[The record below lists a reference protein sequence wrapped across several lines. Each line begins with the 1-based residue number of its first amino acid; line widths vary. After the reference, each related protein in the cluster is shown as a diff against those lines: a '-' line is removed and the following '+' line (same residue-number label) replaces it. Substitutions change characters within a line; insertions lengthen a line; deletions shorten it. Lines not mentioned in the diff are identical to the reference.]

1 MSVAPKRN
9 KAVMEEVEKLLAA
22 GFIREVY
29 YPKWLANVVMVKKFN
44 GKWKMCVDFTDLNNA
59 CTKDSFPLPRIDQ
72 LVDSTAGHELL
83 TFMDAFSGY
92 NQILMKKE
100 DQEKTAFVTS
110 HDLYCYNVMPFGLK
124 NASAMYQRLENQMF
138 SKQIGRNMEVYVDD
152 ILVKRKEAKTHLEDL
167 QETFDT
173 LRRYKMKLNPVKCVF
188 GVLSGKFLD
197 FMVSHQ
203 GIEANPK
210 KVRAILNM
218 TSLRMVK
225 EVQRLTG

>member
-1 MSVAPKRN
+1 
-9 KAVMEEVEKLLAA
+9 MEEVEKLLAA

-29 YPKWLANVVMVKKFN
+29 YPKWLANVVMVKKSN

-173 LRRYKMKLNPVKCVF
+173 LRRYRMKLNPVKCVF

>member
-1 MSVAPKRN
+1 
-9 KAVMEEVEKLLAA
+9 
-22 GFIREVY
+22 
-29 YPKWLANVVMVKKFN
+29 MVKKFN
-44 GKWKMCVDFTDLNNA
+44 RKWKMCVDFTDLNNA

-83 TFMDAFSGY
+83 TFMDAFPGY
-92 NQILMKKE
+92 NQILMKKK

-110 HDLYCYNVMPFGLK
+110 QDLYCYNVMPFGLK

-152 ILVKRKEAKTHLEDL
+152 ILVKSKEAKTHLEDL

-173 LRRYKMKLNPVKCVF
+173 LRRYRMKLNPMKCVF